1 MSASSR
7 ISNGT
12 APRSARSSRP
22 LAGLSVAR
30 TRTGLELE
38 DALGTRFEG
47 TALERDEATDAALSD
62 RQERIESGAAEGHL
76 LGRPLHFDE
85 LTVAGHDDVHVH
97 LGARVL
103 DVVQVEHRLA
113 LNDADADRGDA
124 VAERGGR
131 LQAGHTRDGV
141 GHGDEAAG
149 DGRGAGAAVGLYHVA
164 VYPHGALAELAPVD
178 NGPKRAADEPLDL
191 LRASARPAV
200 LARRA
205 RVGGAREHRVL
216 GRHPA
221 LALPLPEGRH
231 LVLDRGGADH
241 PRRAELDE
249 HRALGMQEEV
259 ASDRDGPKLVEDA
272 AVRARH
278 RAYRLR
284 VTAGVSAAA
293 RARWSQLC
301 LYSARPAA
309 MARAISSRYFVSLSL
324 RSSFGFVTK
333 PISSRI
339 AGIAAPPST

>member
-30 TRTGLELE
+30 TRAGLELE

-47 TALERDEATDAALSD
+47 AALERDKAADAALGD
-62 RQERIESGAAEGHL
+62 RQQRIEPGTAEGHL
-76 LGRPLHFDE
+76 LGRPLHLDE
-85 LTVAGHDDVHVH
+85 LAGAGHDDVHVH
-97 LGARVL
+97 LGARVF
-103 DVVQVEHRLA
+103 DVVQVQHRLA
-113 LNDADADRGDA
+113 LHDADADRGDA
-124 VAERGGR
+124 VADRGGR
-131 LQAGHTRDGV
+131 LAGHTRDRV
-141 GHGDEAAG
+141 GHGHEAAG
-149 DGRGAGAAVGLYHVA
+149 DGRGAGASVGLDDVA
-164 VYPHGALAELAPVD
+164 VHPHGALAELAPID
-178 NGPKRAADEPLDL
+178 DGAQRAADEPLDL
-191 LRASARPAV
+191 LRAAARPAV

-205 RVGGAREHRVL
+205 RVGGSREHRVL

-221 LALPLPEGRH
+221 LALPLQERWDF
-231 LVLDRGGADH
+231 VLDRGGADH
-241 PRRAELDE
+241 LRRAELHE
-249 HRALGMQEEV
+249 HRALGVQEEITRE
-259 ASDRDGPKLVEDA
+259 RDGTKLVGDA
-272 AVRARH
+272 AVRASH

-284 VTAGVSAAA
+284 VTAGVAAAA
-293 RARWSQLC
+293 RARWSQLR

-324 RSSFGFVTK
+324 RSSLGFVTK